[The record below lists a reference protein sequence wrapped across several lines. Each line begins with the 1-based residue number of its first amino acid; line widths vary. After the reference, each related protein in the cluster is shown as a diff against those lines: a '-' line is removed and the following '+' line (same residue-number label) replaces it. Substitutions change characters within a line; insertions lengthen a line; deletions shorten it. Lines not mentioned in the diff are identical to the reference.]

1 MNSNF
6 DTSKLLPTKFKDKT
20 IDSFL
25 HNTVDQFLSK
35 KDSSLIYGYVGKK
48 SNNIEVA
55 ANYIE
60 HSDLD
65 RKVNVLEPL
74 FVSKTANET
83 SVLGFAEL
91 IQTLVL
97 QGVDYNTLNNWCKG
111 VKKNLTLP
119 IDYDKFV
126 NHQEYFW
133 IGDWIKLGYDVSSI
147 LDVDVPT
154 IINSNPDL
162 IPEYYV
168 IAQSGNS
175 DWSKCNLWVHRL
187 DLLTYAVNNG
197 LAINLPNA
205 KMPIIEYSSSLQM
218 NEYVLNGIPSDSGTY
233 IPQIKSRTNQI
244 PLFDLYYFDGTHSGL
259 TSSIF
264 FYKESSNSIINKH
277 IERRVITDSNSD
289 FVYGFGI
296 YHPIT
301 NELLRFKQNSELN
314 TIWQGNEI
322 DVIQYVTVDQG
333 GTFID
338 LDMYNNYTDYYWI
351 NEISELNPLNSPDYY
366 TCDNWSIGKW
376 EHYSNIDSDIRQTLP
391 RATRPIFNFN
401 SSLSDQF
408 ESKTAINIP
417 PKLKKYTS
425 ITNGYVFGFYEDIP
439 EQNILK
445 QIPDLSKNA
454 FMHNGK
460 LHFYGLM
467 YPKYEDVNQM
477 FSLKNANNVT
487 VRLKHGEIGELIT
500 IHVDNGIVTVNGI
513 TTVINNDITLYSGN
527 VIEVIAP
534 NNVIADCYYVIKG
547 TSNNQEIK
555 SLQFDNFERKLSLGD
570 IFRTDFT
577 DEYKE
582 SDPTLRNGTWKIPN
596 IAKNGI
602 VFFDGNEI
610 KQGDIAL
617 HLMSVIEAQSNLT
630 GVAFGSNNWRNITP
644 NYGLGGKIICFNEQ
658 FNLLAGLM
666 LAKIN
671 LIDVIDFIQKSYETM
686 IGKVYEFVVTS
697 VTENINSA
705 INPKTNY
712 ETLKEYLNS
721 SSLSTMPLKAL
732 TLTLP
737 YIGLTEVIKPTILID
752 TVLNVPVIRHH
763 DGHIS
768 KFPIIEQEFIKSLVS
783 KKVKR
788 STGEFTA
795 GIVAGPI
802 PPMNAYSNQLWLDL
816 SSMTL
821 YVFNTYDDIGTK
833 PESVDFGTYAYDRAS
848 GEMWQY
854 NGNWISLG
862 NDNIAQEQAW
872 VKIDIQYMYVS
883 LMLMIE
889 QELYNACPIHAN
901 IEAVIPNEKLFLE
914 FAASHK
920 ILDPYASNYDANNP
934 FTWNYFNSILNDGS
948 ICNYATWFDL
958 YKAKFNTARPDL
970 YPWLALNVLE
980 QDYDSSID
988 IETELTNLYG
998 WSPIKNGELR
1008 APITLQ
1014 SNDNLIHVLINP
1026 PYNKYEYGQNGPF
1039 EYTWKQTIDYQTA
1052 IAKTKFIQNPLK
1064 FLDKFWGIDYI
1075 QNVDLG
1081 NKNKI
1086 PKLHGESVNSVIS
1099 SSMCN
1104 TNANVTIELINNPPN
1119 QALINGKC
1127 YLLDN
1132 LPLIDN
1138 KTIQITLP
1146 RNNVYQGDKFE
1157 CNNGNISVIPVKQLM
1172 INGISQVLTHYFKE
1186 HAIDIEITKVL
1197 SSIKNLEVKMGYR
1210 SNKLIES
1217 NLSISTNFSSLSNE
1231 SYSLHLHETCFQQLL
1246 KYTGFKVTLY
1256 QQGTVELKNGVT
1268 IPGKTSNGRGTDW
1281 VFRLDSFSPVNK
1293 ISYYEMHDNDI
1304 RTFFAL
1310 DGVKS
1315 QDEWEIPLTKG
1326 ELKTIQFPILITG
1339 IQDVID
1345 FISGYIVRLNEI
1357 GIYKSNNEKPLIDSK
1372 GRIVEWQLEIE
1383 EFINNLFS
1391 GANPGFAHIINP
1403 YYKKIW
1409 IESSLFLSELNVK
1422 PFYSKI
1428 YNISGKYIDSFRVF
1442 RDNTTN
1448 LIVADDDITA
1458 AEFYLSKFEH
1468 YIIFDNNDA
1477 STIIYDYALG
1487 LETDRFFI
1495 HGYGTN
1501 AGIPNS
1507 DGNFLNGNAFE
1518 SNIENSIYNLNHLYD
1533 STNIIND
1540 EIGIRARALI
1550 GHEHKDYWNLRNS
1563 TKQSAFRFWQGAIK
1577 NKGTNNAIDAYLNC
1591 DSYTTASLDEYWA
1604 VKVGVYGDAD
1614 IPPYALLNYH
1624 PDDISDTTRFLLLET
1639 NDDITK
1645 SDKSGMYDYDVYEKA
1660 IYDAFSFIDLSS
1672 HDDIRG
1678 SIIIKPND
1686 EARWLCLN
1694 SLNSINSFEADI
1706 IQYNATYSTAGIK
1719 TIPFKAD
1726 NIVFYDNGN
1735 MVDDIEILAS
1745 DVIRIPERLINVNLI
1760 AYITLPPI
1768 KNFSNTRVLY
1778 KNQEV
1783 GRITWWDP
1791 ARGYLNS
1798 EATVFIDYEQNNNP
1812 AKYSNSIYKGNV
1824 SLQPWDNEQ
1833 VNKIWLNTK
1842 QLQFQPYYDSKLTPS
1857 SYERISSWGAIAEY
1871 SSYEV
1876 YEWIRSSVTPY
1887 EYQSLVANANA
1898 TGEVAISNLLKSNR
1912 TWYQRS
1918 IIWLENNQP
1927 SFVGD
1932 SKLSY
1937 SNNVLIN
1944 DTEFPQLVLN
1954 SRLITTDEFGNP
1966 DKEFIIH
1973 TTNPIYVLGS
1983 SNSNTIPVLS
1993 STDYFEVLS
2002 MTIDTGLAKYLGNV
2016 TGPIKFNF
2024 EVANGINQARITYV
2038 DLQKSQVLSMP
2049 DTPVFKDTIFDVR
2062 FEQLGLT
2069 IKIKSKIGHNDA
2081 LPGGITNE
2089 SSIRK
2094 QLLGAAIGSPT
2105 NDVFVRESLE
2115 VTPIANYD
2123 NFDTN
2128 NWIISVVPND
2138 LIIDAPKPN
2147 NKYSA
2152 TIGEWKK
2159 VESNFNLISSLIK
2172 QERLNL
2178 IKDRYGNTYPS
2189 FKQEWSSWEHVNNK
2203 QIEVIYDG
2211 SELTSF
2217 CVNTLSCTQLSK
2229 VYINGKLSNST
2240 FKDSY
2245 MMLPYNPIIGSSI
2258 VLIEPQYQMTKE
2270 DKEFDENKSDP
2281 LIFTKYVIDMPYSSK
2296 EIRNENGL
2304 LEQIDYFFWVKNRLD
2319 SDTVKPNISIITQ
2332 LLKMPKTYAYVQG
2345 LRNNP
2350 DRYALLNITGLQYY
2364 NGDYQLELMNDKTIR
2379 ANGNEKPLH
2388 HEWKLIRQNQAEKID
2403 INLWNKLVDTM
2414 CGQTINGVQL
2424 PYDVFTSYDKRH
2436 IDSTSAYG
2444 LNDGQVLLPSSLAI
2458 EVIRHTVLNT
2468 NCTKF
2473 NPITRI
2479 LETDFIDIDLTTL
2492 EDKLSNIIN
2501 IRSLMD
2507 FIYKT
2512 SSSKQVNELFFA
2524 CVYEALSYTNELDGI
2539 FKTSYISLNEVR
2551 TIDSVYEG

>member
-35 KDSSLIYGYVGKK
+35 KESSLIYGYIGKK
-48 SNNIEVA
+48 SDAIEVA
-55 ANYIE
+55 ANYIT

-74 FVSKTANET
+74 YVSKTANET
-83 SVLGFAEL
+83 AVLGFAEL

-97 QGVDYNTLNNWCKG
+97 QGVDYNTLNDWCKG
-111 VKKNLTLP
+111 IKKNLTLP
-119 IDYDKFV
+119 INYDKFV
-126 NHQEYFW
+126 NHQEYLW
-133 IGDWIKLGYDVSSI
+133 IGDWVKLGYDVSSI
-147 LDVDVPT
+147 LNVDIDT
-154 IINSNPDL
+154 IIKSNPEL

-168 IAQSGNS
+168 IESSGNS
-175 DWSKCNLWVHRL
+175 DWSKCNLWVHRQ
-187 DLLTYAVNNG
+187 DLLTFAVNNG
-197 LAINLPNA
+197 LSINLPNA

-218 NEYVLNGIPSDSGTY
+218 NEYISNGIPSDSGIHT
-233 IPQIKSRTNQI
+233 PQIKSRTNQI

-264 FYKESSNSIINKH
+264 FYKESSNSTINKH
-277 IERRVITDSNSD
+277 IERRVITSANSD
-289 FVYGFGI
+289 FVYGFGV

-301 NELLRFKQNSELN
+301 NELLRFKQNNELF
-314 TIWQGNEI
+314 TIWQGNET
-322 DVIQYVTVDQG
+322 DAIQYVTIDQG

-338 LDMYNNYTDYYWI
+338 LDMYENYTDYYW
-351 NEISELNPLNSPDYY
+351 NGKSSDLNHLNSPDYY
-366 TCDNWSIGKW
+366 TCGEWSNGNWI
-376 EHYSNIDSDIRQTLP
+376 HYSKIDSNVRQTLP
-391 RATRPIFNFN
+391 RANRPIFNFN
-401 SSLSDQF
+401 ASLSNQF
-408 ESKTAINIP
+408 EPKTAINIP
-417 PKLKKYTS
+417 PKLKNFTS
-425 ITNGYVFGFYEDIP
+425 ITGGYVFGLYEDIP
-439 EQNILK
+439 EQNALK

-454 FMHNGK
+454 FMHNGR
-460 LHFYGLM
+460 LHYYGLL
-467 YPKYEDVNQM
+467 YPNYENANQLVA
-477 FSLKNANNVT
+477 LKNANNVT
-487 VRLKHGEIGELIT
+487 IRLKHNQTGELVNVHIN
-500 IHVDNGIVTVNGI
+500 NGIVNVNGI
-513 TTVINNDITLYSGN
+513 TTTINNTITLYSGN

-534 NNVIADCYYVIKG
+534 NNIVADCIYAIKG
-547 TSNNQEIK
+547 TSNTQEIK
-555 SLQFDNFERKLSLGD
+555 TLQFDNFERKLSLGD

-582 SDPTLRNGTWKIPN
+582 SNPSLRNGTWKIPN

-610 KQGDIAL
+610 KQGDISL
-617 HLMSVIEAQSNLT
+617 HLMSVIEAQTNLI
-630 GVAFGSNNWRNITP
+630 GAPFGSNNWRNITP
-644 NYGLGGKIICFNEQ
+644 NYGLGGKIISFNEQ

-666 LAKIN
+666 LAKID
-671 LIDVIDFIQKSYETM
+671 LIDVINFIQKSYETM

-712 ETLKEYLNS
+712 SNLKEYLNTS
-721 SSLSTMPLKAL
+721 AYTLSTMPIKGL

-737 YIGLTEVIKPTILID
+737 YIGLTHVVKPTILID
-752 TVLNVPVIRHH
+752 PVLNVPVIRHH

-768 KFPIIEQEFIKSLVS
+768 KFPVIEQEFIKSLVS

-788 STGEFTA
+788 STGEYTS

-802 PPMNAYSNQLWLDL
+802 PPMNAYTNQLWLDL
-816 SSMTL
+816 ASMTL
-821 YVFNTYDDIGTK
+821 YVFNVYDDIGTK
-833 PESVDFGTYAYDRAS
+833 PDSAEYGTFAYNRAS

-854 NGNWISLG
+854 NGTWVSLG

-872 VKIDIQYMYVS
+872 VKIDVQYMYVS

-901 IEAVIPNEKLFLE
+901 IDTVIPSEKIFLE

-934 FTWNYFNSILNDGS
+934 FTWNYYNSILIDGS

-958 YKAKFNTARPDL
+958 YESIFNTPRPDL
-970 YPWLALNVLE
+970 YPWLALNIQE
-980 QDYDSSID
+980 QDYNSSID
-988 IETELTNLYG
+988 IETELTNIYG

-1014 SNDNLIHVLINP
+1014 SNDNLIHALVNP
-1026 PYNKYEYGQNGPF
+1026 PYEKYTYGQNGPF
-1039 EYTWKQTIDYQTA
+1039 EYTWKQTVDYQTA
-1052 IAKTKFIQNPLK
+1052 IARTKFINNPLE
-1064 FLDKFWGIDYI
+1064 FLNKFWGIDYN
-1075 QNVDLG
+1075 QDVDSG
-1081 NKNKI
+1081 NKSKTV
-1086 PKLHGESVNSVIS
+1086 KLHGDSITSIIS
-1099 SSMCN
+1099 PSMCM
-1104 TNANVTIELINNPPN
+1104 TNENVTIELINNPPN
-1119 QALINGKC
+1119 QALIDGKC
-1127 YLLDN
+1127 YLFDN
-1132 LPLIDN
+1132 LPNSIE
-1138 KTIQITLP
+1138 IQLP
-1146 RNNVYQGDKFE
+1146 RNNVYQGDKFV
-1157 CNNGNISVIPVKQLM
+1157 CNNGIIDVIPTNQLK
-1172 INGISQVLTHYFKE
+1172 INGLAQVISHYFKE

-1197 SSIKNLEVKMGYR
+1197 ASIKNLEVKMGYR
-1210 SNKLIES
+1210 SNKLLES
-1217 NLSISTNFSSLSNE
+1217 NLSISTNYNTLSE
-1231 SYSLHLHETCFQQLL
+1231 QAYTLHLHESCYQQLL

-1256 QQGTVELKNGVT
+1256 QQGTIELRNGIV
-1268 IPGKTSNGRGTDW
+1268 IPGKTNNGRGTDW

-1293 ISYYEMHDNDI
+1293 ISYYEMHDDDV

-1310 DGVKS
+1310 DGIKS

-1339 IQDVID
+1339 IQNVID

-1357 GIYKSNNEKPLIDSK
+1357 GIYKTISEKPLIDSK

-1409 IESSLFLSELNVK
+1409 IESPLFLSELNVK

-1458 AEFYLSKFEH
+1458 AEFYMSKFEH
-1468 YIIFDNNDA
+1468 YIIFENKDA
-1477 STIIYDYALG
+1477 STIIYDYPLG

-1501 AGIPNS
+1501 AGIPTSN
-1507 DGNFLNGNAFE
+1507 GNFLNGNTFE
-1518 SNIENSIYNLNHLYD
+1518 SNIEGSIYTLNHLYD
-1533 STNIIND
+1533 STNIVND
-1540 EIGIRARALI
+1540 EIGVRARALI
-1550 GHEHKDYWNLRNS
+1550 GHEHKDYWNLRNA

-1591 DSYTTASLDEYWA
+1591 KSYTTASLDEYWA
-1604 VKVGVYGDAD
+1604 VKVGIYGDAD

-1624 PDDISDTTRFLLLET
+1624 PDDISDTTRFLLLESG
-1639 NDDITK
+1639 DDLSN

-1660 IYDAFSFIDLSS
+1660 LYDAFSFIDLAS

-1678 SIIIKPND
+1678 SIIVKPND
-1686 EARWLCLN
+1686 ESRWLGLN
-1694 SLNSINSFEADI
+1694 SLNTINSFEADI
-1706 IQYNATYSTAGIK
+1706 VQYNVTYSTAGIN
-1719 TIPFKAD
+1719 TIPYKAD

-1735 MVDDIEILAS
+1735 IVDDIEILTS
-1745 DVIRIPERLINVNLI
+1745 DVIRIPSRLVNVPLV

-1768 KNFSNTRVLY
+1768 KNFSNTRSLY

-1798 EATVFIDYEQNNNP
+1798 EATVFIDYEQSTNP
-1812 AKYSNSIYKGNV
+1812 AKYTNSIYQGNI
-1824 SLQPWDNEQ
+1824 SLQAWDDEQ

-1842 QLQFQPYYDSKLTPS
+1842 TLHFQPYYDVKLTPS
-1857 SYERISSWGAIAEY
+1857 AYERISSWGSIAEY
-1871 SSYEV
+1871 GSYDV
-1876 YEWIRSSVTPY
+1876 YEWIKSSVTPY

-1932 SKLSY
+1932 SKISY

-1954 SRLITTDEFGNP
+1954 SKLITTDESGNP
-1966 DKEFIIH
+1966 DKEFIVH
-1973 TTNPIYVLGS
+1973 TTNPVYVLGS
-1983 SNSNTIPVLS
+1983 TTSNNTPILS
-1993 STDYFEVLS
+1993 STDYFELLDIS
-2002 MTIDTGLAKYLGNV
+2002 IDTGLAKYLGNV

-2024 EVANGINQARITYV
+2024 EVANGINQVRITYV
-2038 DLQKSQVLSMP
+2038 NLQKSQVMAMP

-2069 IKIKSKIGHNDA
+2069 IKVKSKIGHNDA

-2094 QLLGAAIGSPT
+2094 QLLGAAIGAPD
-2105 NDVFVRESLE
+2105 NNVYVRESLS
-2115 VTPIANYD
+2115 VTPIANYND
-2123 NFDTN
+2123 FDTT
-2128 NWIISVVPND
+2128 NWIISVVPSD
-2138 LIIDAPKPN
+2138 LLIDAPKPN

-2152 TIGEWKK
+2152 KIGEWKK

-2172 QERLNL
+2172 QERLNT
-2178 IKDRYGNTYPS
+2178 IQDRDGKTYPS
-2189 FKQEWSSWEHVNNK
+2189 FKQEWSSWEHVTNK
-2203 QIEVIYDG
+2203 QIEIIYDG
-2211 SELTSF
+2211 SELASF
-2217 CVNTLSCTQLSK
+2217 CSNHLSCSQTSK
-2229 VYINGKLSNST
+2229 VYINGKLSDAV
-2240 FKDSY
+2240 FKDTY

-2281 LIFTKYVIDMPYSSK
+2281 LIFTKYAIDMPYSLK

-2304 LEQIDYFFWVKNRLD
+2304 LERIDYFFWVKNRLD
-2319 SDTVKPNISIITQ
+2319 SDTVKPNISIIAQ
-2332 LLKMPKTYAYVQG
+2332 LLKSPKTYAYVQG
-2345 LRNNP
+2345 LRTNP

-2388 HEWKLIRQNQAEKID
+2388 HEWKLIRQKQYEKID
-2403 INLWNKLVDTM
+2403 VQLWNKLVDSM

-2424 PYDVFTSYDKRH
+2424 PFDMFTSYDKRH
-2436 IDSTSAYG
+2436 TDSTSAYG

-2458 EVIRHTVLNT
+2458 EVVKHTLLNT

-2473 NPITRI
+2473 NPITRV
-2479 LETDFIDIDLTTL
+2479 LETDFIDIDLNTL
-2492 EDKLSNIIN
+2492 DIKLSNIDN
-2501 IRSLMD
+2501 IRTLMD
-2507 FIYKT
+2507 FIYTT
-2512 SSSKQVNELFFA
+2512 SSPKQINELFFA